1 MLKDFLIVVK
11 AASTLDFHAE
21 TVRRFWRTGK
31 LRSHKLLNGW
41 LTPRTELESLASTYS
56 GTRQRT
62 STAEW
67 SGVGMTELKDLTVG
81 VLVNLKQPDTEVRS

>member
-21 TVRRFWRTGK
+21 TVRRFCRTGK

-41 LTPRTELESLASTYS
+41 LTPRTELESFASTYS
-56 GTRQRT
+56 ETRGRHANGRAQRNG
-62 STAEW
+62 AG
-67 SGVGMTELKDLTVG
+67 SG
-81 VLVNLKQPDTEVRS
+81 